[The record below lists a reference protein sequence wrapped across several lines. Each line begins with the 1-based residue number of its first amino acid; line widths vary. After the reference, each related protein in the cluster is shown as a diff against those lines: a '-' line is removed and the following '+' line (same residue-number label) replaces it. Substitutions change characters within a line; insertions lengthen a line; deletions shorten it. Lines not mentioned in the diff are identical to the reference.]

1 MPKKIQILPDR
12 VAQAIAAGEVVER
25 PASVVKELIE
35 NAIDAGASEIIVELK
50 TGGLQLIRISD
61 NGEGIDPEDIPVALQ
76 RYATSKIR
84 KAEDLYAI
92 DTLGFRG
99 EALPS
104 IAAVSQMT
112 LKTRPPHSMSGTKA
126 VCEGGEIKSI
136 AEMGCP
142 IGTEVEVKSIFF
154 NIPVKRKF
162 LKSIQTE
169 LRHSLSHFLR
179 LSLSHPSISF
189 RFIHDGRILH
199 EHPRTESPEVRLEA
213 ILGREIYDHLQPLG
227 FEDGEIHIAGFAS
240 LPSFSK
246 GNADGIYLYVNRR
259 FIKDRMIYRAIVEG
273 YRHVIPMGRF
283 PIVVLF
289 ITLPPSAIDVNVHPT
304 KAEVK
309 FRDPERVFRA
319 VLGALC
325 SLQVR
330 PSPLTKAAYENG
342 EKVLPPCQA
351 GTMPILPLQP
361 HPVQIPL
368 VGEAGG
374 SIPMVRETGSPDW
387 KVERRTGWRLLG
399 QVQGTYILCEAEE
412 GLIFIDQHAA
422 HERLLFEKYRK
433 EHEAG
438 TVSSERLLIPIAV
451 ELSTE
456 ESFILMTHLE
466 AFQSMGFEIDPIG
479 ERTYAI
485 RSTPS
490 FTLQQDPKEMVREIL
505 EELSFIKREGRG
517 TEAIQAMLVTLA
529 CHSAV
534 RGNFALRREEMG
546 ELVESLYPFRYST
559 TCPHGRP
566 VFFVIPLE
574 ELAKQFKRGRRGSS

>member
-1 MPKKIQILPDR
+1 MPGKIQILPEHI
-12 VAQAIAAGEVVER
+12 AQAIAAGEVVER

-35 NAIDAGASEIIVELK
+35 NAIDAGASEIIIELK
-50 TGGLQLIRISD
+50 AGGLQLIRISD

-76 RYATSKIR
+76 RYATSKIK

-92 DTLGFRG
+92 HTLGFRG

-112 LKTRPPHSMSGTKA
+112 LKTRTPHSMSGTKA
-126 VCEGGEIKSI
+126 VCEGGEIKNI
-136 AEMGCP
+136 AEVGCP
-142 IGTEVEVKSIFF
+142 IGTEVEVKNIFF

-189 RFIHDGRILH
+189 KFIHDGRILH
-199 EHPRTESPEVRLEA
+199 EHLRAESPVVRLEA

-227 FEDGEIHIAGFAS
+227 FEEGEIRITGFAS
-240 LPSFSK
+240 LESFSK

-259 FIKDRMIYRAIVEG
+259 FIKDRMIYKAIVEA
-273 YRHVIPMGRF
+273 YRRVIPVGRF

-289 ITLPPSAIDVNVHPT
+289 ITIVPSAIDVNVHPT

-309 FRDPERVFRA
+309 FRDPERVFRT
-319 VLGALC
+319 VHGALS
-325 SLQVR
+325 SLHVP
-330 PSPLTKAAYENG
+330 PSPLTKVLYEDGKQVVPPSN
-342 EKVLPPCQA
+342 VRPLP
-351 GTMPILPLQP
+351 TLPFQP
-361 HPVQIPL
+361 HRVQIPS
-368 VGEAGG
+368 VGEDNE
-374 SIPMVRETGSPDW
+374 SIPMVRETGTPEW
-387 KVERRTGWRLLG
+387 KVERKTGWRLLG
-399 QVQGTYILCEAEE
+399 QVQGTYILCEGEE

-422 HERLLFEKYRK
+422 HERFLFEKYKK

-438 TVSSERLLIPIAV
+438 VRSSERLLIPIAV

-456 ESFILMTHLE
+456 ESFILMAHLE

-490 FTLQQDPKEMVREIL
+490 FADQQDPKGMVREIL
-505 EELSFIKREGRG
+505 DELSFIKREGKG
-517 TEAIQAMLVTLA
+517 TEAIHTMLVTLA

-534 RGNFALRREEMG
+534 RGNFALRREEMDQ
-546 ELVESLYPFRYST
+546 LVGGLYPFRLST

-566 VFFVIPLE
+566 IFFVIPLE
-574 ELAKQFKRGRRGSS
+574 ELAKRFKRGRR